1 MKGKSKSDYQWP
13 GKKILIVEDDPASCH
28 LFKML
33 LRSRGSEIV
42 NTDNGLEA
50 VHICEKDAAIS
61 LVLMDIQLPIM
72 DGYTATSKIKEVRS
86 ELPVIAQTAYAYHE
100 DEQRCLD
107 AGCDGYLT
115 KPVKSAELYK
125 LIDQLI

>member
-1 MKGKSKSDYQWP
+1 MTGKPTSDYQWP

-28 LFKML
+28 LFNIL
-33 LRSRGSEIV
+33 LKSRGSELVI
-42 NTDNGLEA
+42 TDNGLDA
-50 VHICEKDAAIS
+50 VQICQEDSGIN

-72 DGYTATSKIKEVRS
+72 DGYTATAKIKEMRA
-86 ELPVIAQTAYAYHE
+86 ELPVIAQTAYALEE
-100 DEQRCLD
+100 DEQKCYA

-115 KPVKSAELYK
+115 KPVKSVELFK